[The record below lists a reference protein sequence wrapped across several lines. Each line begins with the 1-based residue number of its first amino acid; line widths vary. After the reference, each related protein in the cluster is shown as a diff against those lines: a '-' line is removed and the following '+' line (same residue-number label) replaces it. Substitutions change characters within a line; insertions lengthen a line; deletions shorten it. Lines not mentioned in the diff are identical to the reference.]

1 MGVLEGC
8 EWVGW
13 QGDIEVS
20 VRARGVAEKEGA
32 ENCGSGF
39 HVRAKK
45 EMQGDEN
52 DMGRTE
58 KLVAKADGESA
69 EVKEAKEHQEMRRAT
84 HVLGM
89 DSISFASDS
98 RASARGMSRPQ
109 HAHFLHLRQRA
120 RSRIADGRLCAAAFS
135 SQWRAKRPTFGAVR
149 GSLSGQYR

>member
-1 MGVLEGC
+1 MRGAS
-8 EWVGW
+8 GW
-13 QGDIEVS
+13 GQGDIEVS

-69 EVKEAKEHQEMRRAT
+69 EVKEAKEHQVRRRAT
-84 HVLGM
+84 HVHVLGM

-109 HAHFLHLRQRA
+109 HAHFPHLRQWA
-120 RSRIADGRLCAAAFS
+120 RSRIADGWFCAAAFS

>member
-1 MGVLEGC
+1 MGVHEGC

-32 ENCGSGF
+32 ENCGAGF
-39 HVRAKK
+39 NVRAKK

-52 DMGRTE
+52 DMERTE

-84 HVLGM
+84 HVHVLGM

-109 HAHFLHLRQRA
+109 HAESISPAL
-120 RSRIADGRLCAAAFS
+120 SRGQSPRVCENQNAASSRRFAPDGALA
-135 SQWRAKRPTFGAVR
+135 
-149 GSLSGQYR
+149 